1 MSMMK
6 EMRKYRNA
14 AYPKYKAVL
23 TKVLVHSRSVPWA
36 VLLLVNVCD
45 EEIRM
50 GPVKVDY

>member
-14 AYPKYKAVL
+14 AYHKYKAVL

-36 VLLLVNVCD
+36 VLVNVGD
-45 EEIRM
+45 EE
-50 GPVKVDY
+50 GVL